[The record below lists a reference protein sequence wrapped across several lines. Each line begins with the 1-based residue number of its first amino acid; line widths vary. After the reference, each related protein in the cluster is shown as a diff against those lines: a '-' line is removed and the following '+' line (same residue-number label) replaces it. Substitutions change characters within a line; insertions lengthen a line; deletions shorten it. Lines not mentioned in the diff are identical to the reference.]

1 MKKILNTI
9 LLVVIVAS
17 LASCNDEWKD
27 ELYAHYVSFKA
38 PINSKGVTDIYVRY
52 KKDSISTYQLPL
64 IVSGTTTNPK
74 DMNIKVA
81 LDPDTL
87 RILNYERFQHREDL
101 YFIQLESSYYNIPSY
116 SVNIPADSRQGLLP
130 IDFTFKDIDMF
141 HKWLLPLTIVEE
153 PSANYQVHPR
163 KNYKK
168 AMLRVIPFN
177 DYSGVYQATAMKL
190 YPKGSDINALVVST
204 RPSFVVNDKSIFF
217 YAGTIDEE
225 SIYRK
230 TYKIIATFKDDGELD
245 LKAENDEIN
254 FEVIGTPRYTVE
266 EEMDD
271 LLPYLKHR
279 YITLNLSY
287 SYDDVTSVPGVSIG
301 YEAKGSMTLE
311 RKINTQIPFEDQAIE
326 W

>member
-1 MKKILNTI
+1 MKKLLNTI

-52 KKDSISTYQLPL
+52 KKDDISTYQLPL

-101 YFIQLESSYYNIPSY
+101 YFTQLESSYYDIPSDL
-116 SVNIPADSRQGLLP
+116 VNIPAGSRQGLLP
-130 IDFTFKDIDMF
+130 IDFDFKDIDMF
-141 HKWLLPLTIVEE
+141 HKWILPLTIVEE
-153 PSANYQVHPR
+153 SSANYVPHPR

-177 DYSGVYQATAMKL
+177 DYSGVYQSTAMLL
-190 YPKGSDINALVVST
+190 YPKGTDVNALVVST
-204 RPSFVVNDKSIFF
+204 RPSFVVDANSIFF
-217 YAGTIDEE
+217 YAGSIDEE

-230 TYKIIATFKDDGELD
+230 TYKIIATFNDDGTLT
-245 LKAENDEIN
+245 LKAENDKIN
-254 FEVIGTPRYTVE
+254 FKVHGTPRYSVE
-266 EEMDD
+266 EVMDD

-279 YITLNLSY
+279 YITLNLAY
-287 SYDDVTSVPGVSIG
+287 SYDDITSVPGVSIG
-301 YEAKGSMTLE
+301 YEAKGTMIME
-311 RKINTQIPFEDQAIE
+311 RKINTQIPDEDQAIE

>member
-1 MKKILNTI
+1 MKKLLNTI

-101 YFIQLESSYYNIPSY
+101 YFTQLESSYYNIPSY

-204 RPSFVVNDKSIFF
+204 RPSFVVNDKS
-217 YAGTIDEE
+217 
-225 SIYRK
+225 K
-230 TYKIIATFKDDGELD
+230 
-245 LKAENDEIN
+245 
-254 FEVIGTPRYTVE
+254 
-266 EEMDD
+266 
-271 LLPYLKHR
+271 
-279 YITLNLSY
+279 
-287 SYDDVTSVPGVSIG
+287 VPPILIEPVS
-301 YEAKGSMTLE
+301 
-311 RKINTQIPFEDQAIE
+311 
-326 W
+326 